1 MSYILNLLGSVLDCM
16 KVWRIILIIVKMKD
30 WFLKKKKFGRKG
42 IYQLLVNCLRML
54 FRAYS
59 FIMKRIT
66 RNLNIFGK

>member
-1 MSYILNLLGSVLDCM
+1 
-16 KVWRIILIIVKMKD
+16 MKD